1 LTEKRISW
9 AWYSGGWNDAEAG
22 NPGQL
27 FQYHHQPFNYFAA
40 YAKGQPGRDHLQ
52 DEKDFRRAAR
62 IGNLPTVSFVKP
74 YGAEN
79 EHPGYASANSGSMHL
94 VDLIKDVQSGPQA
107 DDTLII
113 VTYDEFGGQWDHV
126 PPPGAG
132 SPTRG
137 AYDAFGPGTRIPAL
151 LLSARMKRSGVDH
164 TSYDTTSIIAT
175 LERSFGL
182 KPVGIRD
189 TKVADLRRAIRLGG
203 S

>member
-1 LTEKRISW
+1 MVFTTTSSNRHHETTASLER
-9 AWYSGGWNDAEAG
+9 SG
-22 NPGQL
+22 P
-27 FQYHHQPFNYFAA
+27 
-40 YAKGQPGRDHLQ
+40 
-52 DEKDFRRAAR
+52 
-62 IGNLPTVSFVKP
+62 
-74 YGAEN
+74 
-79 EHPGYASANSGSMHL
+79 ANSGSMHL

-107 DDTLII
+107 EDTLII
-113 VTYDEFGGQWDHV
+113 VTYDEFGGQWDHDS
-126 PPPGAG
+126 PPGAG

-182 KPVGIRD
+182 EPVGIRD

-203 S
+203 HHR